1 MAPGSGASAFSGTK
15 VPSELA
21 SGDWSAGGVAVALA
35 VGYLIGATPVG
46 VLLARIFGLGDLRQV
61 GSGNI
66 GATNVLRTGNRR
78 AAALTLVL
86 DALKGAVPVLMFSP
100 DLVAQAAA
108 IGAMLGHCLS
118 FWVGFRGG
126 KGVATFL
133 GIMLALAPLAGLAI
147 CATWLAGAALSRI
160 SSVGALAATAA
171 APLWLLLSGSNEA
184 VAVAILLAGWVW
196 LRHAQNIAR
205 LLKGTEPR
213 IGAGKQR
220 PD

>member
-1 MAPGSGASAFSGTK
+1 MAPGSGASVSLPAMI
-15 VPSELA
+15 PPELA
-21 SGDWSAGGVAVALA
+21 SGDWSAGGLALA
-35 VGYLIGATPVG
+35 LITGYLIGAIPVG
-46 VLLARIFGLGDLRQV
+46 VILARVFGLGDLRKI

-66 GATNVLRTGNRR
+66 GATNVLRTGSRR

-86 DALKGAVPVLMFSP
+86 DALKGAAPVLIFAP
-100 DLVAQAAA
+100 GPAAQAAA

-133 GIMLALAPLAGLAI
+133 GIMLALAPLAGVAI
-147 CATWLAGAALSRI
+147 CATWLAGAGLSRI

-171 APLWLLLSGSNEA
+171 APFWLLLSGGNEA
-184 VAVAILLAGWVW
+184 VAVVILLAAWVW

-213 IGAGKQR
+213 IGGGKQR
-220 PD
+220 SD

>member
-1 MAPGSGASAFSGTK
+1 MMPA
-15 VPSELA
+15 ELA
-21 SGDWSAGGVAVALA
+21 SGDWSAGGLALA
-35 VGYLIGATPVG
+35 LIVGYLIGAIPVG
-46 VLLARIFGLGDLRQV
+46 VILARIFGLGDLRRI

-100 DLVAQAAA
+100 DPAAQAAA

-147 CATWLAGAALSRI
+147 CATWLAGAALTRI

-171 APLWLLLSGSNEA
+171 APLWLFLSGNNEA
-184 VAVAILLAGWVW
+184 VAVAILLGAWVW
-196 LRHAQNIAR
+196 LRHAQNIVR

-213 IGAGKQR
+213 IGAGRKQPDR